1 MPETTEYCQ
10 PWCDDHG
17 GGTCRAAFVL
27 YEKPATLRS
36 RENLAGIDLEGASG
50 GVSGC
55 NDLELS
61 VGSEFLDDE
70 DHAPLMW
77 CTLNLARIDNT
88 YRGEAMA
95 SFQTSAP
102 GMKTVHAQLGRF
114 LALVCS
120 RDAHRAEREAG
131 LAPTHVDW
139 VARPRNQQHPDDCQP
154 WCEVHGDDGCRLTKT
169 LGLTAGSRDENLVYG
184 DLGAAAG
191 AADLLAARAIYT
203 PGADGS
209 RGCFYLAL
217 DCWNTIGNDQDDQ
230 DDHRTDRTASLPVTL
245 LALKRAHA
253 RLGELL
259 AQVRAAS

>member
-27 YEKPATLRS
+27 YEKPTTLRS
-36 RENLAGIDLEGASG
+36 RETLAGIDLEGAGG

-88 YRGEAMA
+88 YCGEAMA
-95 SFQTSAP
+95 SFQTSVP

-114 LALVCS
+114 LSLVCS
-120 RDAHRAEREAG
+120 GDAHRAEREAG
-131 LAPTHVDW
+131 IAPTRVDW
-139 VARPRNQQHPDDCQP
+139 VARHRDHQHPDDCQP

-169 LGLTAGSRDENLVYG
+169 LGLTAGSGDDNLVYG

-191 AADLLAARAIYT
+191 AAHLLAARAIYT

-217 DCWNTIGNDQDDQ
+217 DCWNTIGNDQDD
-230 DDHRTDRTASLPVTL
+230 HRTDRTASLPVTL
-245 LALKRAHA
+245 PALKRAHA

-259 AQVRAAS
+259 VQVRAAS